1 MSKRWYARSSARVVV
16 LVLAI
21 SAVAAGVAYA
31 TIPDSGG
38 VYTAC
43 MLKNIG
49 TVRLID
55 PSLPSK
61 NLMSHCLSP
70 ETQITWNEKGQPGAT
85 GPAGAPGAKGD
96 TGAAGP
102 TGPAGAKGDTGPAGA
117 KGDTGPA
124 GPAGATGA
132 TGATGP
138 AGPQGATGPAG
149 PKGDKGDPGAAL
161 TGFQIVS
168 TSLVTPPGFAAVGTQ
183 FCPGGKTAIAGGWK
197 NDDGSGNPSVTAYVI
212 SSAPTA
218 DGSGWT
224 GGLYNTPG
232 AAGSITVTLYT
243 TCVNSISTAS
253 ADRRSPAVSKA
264 STRVSG
270 LHLVRRGS

>member
-1 MSKRWYARSSARVVV
+1 VSKRWFARRSARLGVLVVV
-16 LVLAI
+16 IA
-21 SAVAAGVAYA
+21 AVAAGVAYA

-70 ETQITWNEKGQPGAT
+70 ETQITWNQKGQPGAT

-96 TGAAGP
+96 TG
-102 TGPAGAKGDTGPAGA
+102 PAGPAGA

-132 TGATGP
+132 TGATGS
-138 AGPQGATGPAG
+138 AGPQGETGPAG
-149 PKGDKGDPGAAL
+149 PKGDTGATGPQGPKGDTGA
-161 TGFQIVS
+161 TGPVHQVASAVNADGTSQAPSPAYSVS
-168 TSLVTPPGFAAVGTQ
+168 SAASGSYKITFPASEFTNVPVCMVTPVGDVFIAGDIEFFNGTQ
-183 FCPGGKTAIAGGWK
+183 WEC
-197 NDDGSGNPSVTAYVI
+197 DI
-212 SSAPTA
+212 SLSAP
-218 DGSGWT
+218 
-224 GGLYNTPG
+224 
-232 AAGSITVTLYT
+232 VTFNFVAT
-243 TCVNSISTAS
+243 QIS
-253 ADRRSPAVSKA
+253 
-264 STRVSG
+264 
-270 LHLVRRGS
+270 